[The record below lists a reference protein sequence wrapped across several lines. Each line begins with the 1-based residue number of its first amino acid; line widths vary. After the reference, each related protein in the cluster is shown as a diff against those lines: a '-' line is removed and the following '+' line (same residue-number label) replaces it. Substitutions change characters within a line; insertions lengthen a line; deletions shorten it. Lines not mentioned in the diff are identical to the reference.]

1 MKTFK
6 CKNCNYAISA
16 NEVVGNWIKCPL
28 CGSISLVDY
37 SIEEPSSP
45 IESANPVDN
54 LQKNAGKIISDK
66 LCEYYF
72 PVQSTFEEFETQC
85 LDRIMQVTPADF
97 TGLMTLEK
105 HEAYLPFVANIGGD
119 DNSRYRLQYVGKE
132 EINFPFMDEKL
143 KDGFANN
150 HLQFGIEKRIK
161 DCSLLKNKVDVS
173 LETINALRRAGNS
186 MTDEIHYYPCYH
198 LCCQCK
204 AVKYNFFALG
214 NSYDISYDKLPV
226 EPKLKDSKPR
236 YLSDKL
242 GYRTACVLT
251 FIMVATFLF
260 LGLYCNGGGINDFMN
275 RHWLALINGNWMQLS
290 NPIAVIGLIVGAV
303 ILLFI
308 ISLFSSLVAKI
319 LSFIVNAVIFFI
331 MGVIVVLNIAVYAV
345 LVVPVVFFINDRRK
359 KKYYSVVYPIQLQK
373 QKDIKRR
380 YGVELSELYIDT
392 SRVPIPFEF
401 SELGGKWFKM

>member
-6 CKNCNYAISA
+6 CKNCNYAIPS

-45 IESANPVDN
+45 VDSVNPVDN
-54 LQKNAGKIISDK
+54 LQENAGKIVPDK

-72 PVQSTFEEFETQC
+72 PVQSTFEEFEAEC
-85 LDRIMQVTPADF
+85 FNRIMQVTPTDF
-97 TGLMTLEK
+97 TGLMNLEK
-105 HEAYLPFVANIGGD
+105 REAYLPFVANIGGD

-150 HLQFGIEKRIK
+150 HQQFGIERRIK
-161 DCSLLKNKVDVS
+161 DCSLLKNKVEVS
-173 LETINALRRAGNS
+173 LEKINTLRKSGNS

-204 AVKYNFFALG
+204 AVKYNFFAFG
-214 NSYDISYDKLPV
+214 NSDDICYDKLPE
-226 EPKLKDSKPR
+226 EPKLKDSKPC

-242 GYRTACVLT
+242 GYRTSYVLT
-251 FIMVATFLF
+251 FLMVAAFLF
-260 LGLYCNGGGINDFMN
+260 FELYYNGGDINDFMN
-275 RHWLALINGNWMQLS
+275 RHWLALINGDWMQLS

-308 ISLFSSLVAKI
+308 ISLFSSIAEKI
-319 LSFIVNAVIFFI
+319 LNFIVKTVIFFI
-331 MGVIVVLNIAVYAV
+331 MAVIVVLNIAVYAA
-345 LVVPVVFFINDRRK
+345 LVVPMIFFINDRRK

-373 QKDIKRR
+373 QGDIKRR
-380 YGVELSELYIDT
+380 YGVEPSELYIDT

>member
-6 CKNCNYAISA
+6 CKNCNYAIPS

-37 SIEEPSSP
+37 SIEELSSP
-45 IESANPVDN
+45 VDTVNQVDN
-54 LQKNAGKIISDK
+54 FQENAGKIVPDK

-72 PVQSTFEEFETQC
+72 PVQSTFEEFEAEC
-85 LDRIMQVTPADF
+85 FNRIMQVTPADF

-105 HEAYLPFVANIGGD
+105 NEAYLPFVANIGGE

-132 EINFPFMDEKL
+132 EINFPFIDEKL
-143 KDGFANN
+143 KDGFTNN

-161 DCSLLKNKVDVS
+161 DCSLLKNKVEVS
-173 LETINALRRAGNS
+173 LEKINALRRSGNS

-198 LCCQCK
+198 LCCQYK

-214 NSYDISYDKLPV
+214 NSYDISYDKLP
-226 EPKLKDSKPR
+226 EEFKLKDSMPC

-242 GYRTACVLT
+242 GYRTAFVLT
-251 FIMVATFLF
+251 FIMVAAFLL
-260 LGLYCNGGGINDFMN
+260 LGVYYNGGDINDFIN
-275 RHWLALINGNWMQLS
+275 RHWVALINGNWMQLS

-308 ISLFSSLVAKI
+308 ISLFSLLFAKI
-319 LSFIVNAVIFFI
+319 LSFIVRTVIFLI
-331 MGVIVVLNIAVYAV
+331 IAAIIVLNIAVYAL
-345 LVVPVVFFINDRRK
+345 LVVPMIFFINDRRR
-359 KKYYSVVYPIQLQK
+359 KKYYSIVYPIQLQK
-373 QKDIKRR
+373 QRDIKRR

-401 SELGGKWFKM
+401 SELGGKWLKK